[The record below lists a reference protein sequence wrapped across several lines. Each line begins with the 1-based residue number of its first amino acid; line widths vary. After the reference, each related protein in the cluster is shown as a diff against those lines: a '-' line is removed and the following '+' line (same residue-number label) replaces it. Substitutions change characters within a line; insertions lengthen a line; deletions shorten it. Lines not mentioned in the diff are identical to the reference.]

1 MRLTVA
7 GDTPTSAAICL
18 PVWRWRRNASITA
31 HVAGSVWLGNERGLE
46 ERSCNPST
54 PSARNRLT
62 HLATILG
69 VMLNWRAAAAWL
81 RPPSITLRTIVSRP
95 LGVRGAF
102 LWLFILVSP
111 WNTEASQPQ
120 LPRFRPD
127 GQPPES
133 SHLEREELPLQRL
146 QEPHWLAGR
155 RRDQLTLPH
164 HAAAAHEGAA

>member
-1 MRLTVA
+1 IRFSPSRRRMRLTVA

-31 HVAGSVWLGNERGLE
+31 HVAGAVWLGNERGLE

-54 PSARNRLT
+54 PSARNRST

-81 RPPSITLRTIVSRP
+81 RPPSVTLRTIASRP

-102 LWLFILVSP
+102 LWLFIWSLRGTLKLRNLSFLG
-111 WNTEASQPQ
+111 S
-120 LPRFRPD
+120 
-127 GQPPES
+127 
-133 SHLEREELPLQRL
+133 
-146 QEPHWLAGR
+146 
-155 RRDQLTLPH
+155 DQMDNLLKDH
-164 HAAAAHEGAA
+164 S